1 MWDTKRRPKA
11 VLQDS
16 YINLLP
22 DEIIKRPKMAFQ
34 DGMDIKKEF
43 ELVLDNNPKKCYSE
57 IYKNIFGV

>member
-1 MWDTKRRPKA
+1 M
-11 VLQDS
+11 QDG
-16 YINLLP
+16 YVGLLP
-22 DEIIKRPKMAFQ
+22 DDIIKRPKMAFQ